1 MGPLEEILAANPELK
16 QTAHDL
22 LNKPLAKSTM
32 THYGAT
38 IRKYEEFCNN
48 NGYNYKV
55 PTEKSVLHYIT
66 FLTTIK
72 VSLSTLNQVPAAL
85 DLLMDLQPK
94 QPSPFT
100 PLVNRA
106 LEGARR
112 KAAEFRE
119 PVKKAGEVKLETLQN
134 MVARFIMAYKD
145 NIAEANIYRQRT
157 ITRLVV
163 TYFTFCRLSDFRQ
176 LQARHIEDKGD
187 ILEIVFPTHKNDQ
200 YHRGS
205 RTVLVANGG
214 PFCPVKI
221 VRLYFQRLGLRFGTI
236 QGDHTYLHCRI
247 RKSGGRWFPDK
258 SAASASLAQEE
269 LQATLRDIGMDP
281 KGITDKS
288 FKMLGVTKAMAAG
301 IPVKDVS
308 IHGRWLTE
316 DMPLR
321 YKHNSDDYKIS
332 VASKIP
338 Y

>member
-1 MGPLEEILAANPELK
+1 
-16 QTAHDL
+16 
-22 LNKPLAKSTM
+22 M
-32 THYGAT
+32 THYGAA
-38 IRKYEEFCNN
+38 IRKYEEFCNS

-94 QPSPFT
+94 QTSPFT
-100 PLVNRA
+100 PLVNRV

-187 ILEIVFPTHKNDQ
+187 ILEIVFPTQKNDQ
-200 YHRGS
+200 GFLISTLLGYQNEFCVFRNQKTLFHQI
-205 RTVLVANGG
+205 TPKNGIG
-214 PFCPVKI
+214 PCHSNWV
-221 VRLYFQRLGLRFGTI
+221 
-236 QGDHTYLHCRI
+236 
-247 RKSGGRWFPDK
+247 
-258 SAASASLAQEE
+258 
-269 LQATLRDIGMDP
+269 M
-281 KGITDKS
+281 
-288 FKMLGVTKAMAAG
+288 
-301 IPVKDVS
+301 
-308 IHGRWLTE
+308 
-316 DMPLR
+316 
-321 YKHNSDDYKIS
+321 
-332 VASKIP
+332 
-338 Y
+338 